1 MSEVIIKAW
10 FDTHPF
16 WRAEAIAV
24 VSAVSGMAVHD
35 YMAFKNA
42 QAADPDGL
50 LISFNPFIAMRRYAL
65 AALVGVLP
73 PIVAVLYRV
82 LGL

>member
-1 MSEVIIKAW
+1 MSEAILKAW

-35 YMAFKNA
+35 YMTFKNA
-42 QAADPDGL
+42 QAADPEGL
-50 LISFNPFIAMRRYAL
+50 LMSFDPSIAIRKYAL
-65 AALVGVLP
+65 AMLVGAMP
-73 PIVAVLYRV
+73 PIVAVIYRV